1 MTTEEKTLLFVLT
14 GAAVGVPVVLA
25 LILGW
30 PWLLLLLVSP
40 LIPFQIRR
48 SLLYRARQDELQRQF
63 AAQQAAPLAAPQV
76 APPELEQAPPP
87 PRFPSETVTDVP
99 LPSAIGDY
107 DFLFSATV
115 YWRETPSPA
124 GWRHANPA
132 ALAIDAIVAR
142 ATEVTV
148 HEPPY
153 RYTLGQFRLNSA
165 LGTVRG
171 DSSGLV
177 EAWATQV
184 QLGVSD
190 TDLIRLQKMA
200 ELRKDEVLWEEERER
215 ERNKRAYLANDVLKD
230 TGSAVVWWLARADT
244 DINLSGTADIVAALA
259 RLCAVVNN
267 IEVPE
272 VLHAKASR
280 ETPLADAIPEQNS
293 SGTWD
298 GRPGP
303 SQVDRSLHQ

>member
-1 MTTEEKTLLFVLT
+1 MTTEEKTLLFALT
-14 GAAVGVPVVLA
+14 GGAIGVPAVLA

-30 PWLLLLLVSP
+30 PWLLLILVSP
-40 LIPFQIRR
+40 LIPFQVRR
-48 SLLYRARQDELQRQF
+48 TMLYRAQQDELRRQF
-63 AAQQAAPLAAPQV
+63 AMPQV

-87 PRFPSETVTDVP
+87 PPRFPSENVANVP
-99 LPSAIGDY
+99 LPSAIPDY

-115 YWRETPSPA
+115 CWRETPTPA

-142 ATEVTV
+142 AAEVTV

-165 LGTVRG
+165 LGTIRG

-177 EAWATQV
+177 EAWATHV

-190 TDLIRLQKMA
+190 TDLVRLQKMA

-272 VLHAKASR
+272 VLHAEASR

-298 GRPGP
+298 GHGRPGQ
-303 SQVDRSLHQ
+303 SHVDRSLRQ

>member
-14 GAAVGVPVVLA
+14 GGAVGVPAVLA
-25 LILGW
+25 LLLGW
-30 PWLLLLLVSP
+30 PWLLLILVSP
-40 LIPFQIRR
+40 LIPFQVRR
-48 SLLYRARQDELQRQF
+48 TMRYRAQQAELQRAQQDELRRQ
-63 AAQQAAPLAAPQV
+63 QV
-76 APPELEQAPPP
+76 APPPQLEQAPPP
-87 PRFPSETVTDVP
+87 PRFPSDTVANVP
-99 LPSAIGDY
+99 LPSAIPDY

-115 YWRETPSPA
+115 CWREIPSPA

-148 HEPPY
+148 QEPPY
-153 RYTLGQFRLNSA
+153 RYTLGQFRLSSA

-177 EAWATQV
+177 EAWATHV

-190 TDLIRLQKMA
+190 TDLVRLQKMA

-272 VLHAKASR
+272 VLHAEASR
-280 ETPLADAIPEQNS
+280 EAPLADAIPEQNS

-298 GRPGP
+298 GHGRPGP
-303 SQVDRSLHQ
+303 SHVDRSLRQ